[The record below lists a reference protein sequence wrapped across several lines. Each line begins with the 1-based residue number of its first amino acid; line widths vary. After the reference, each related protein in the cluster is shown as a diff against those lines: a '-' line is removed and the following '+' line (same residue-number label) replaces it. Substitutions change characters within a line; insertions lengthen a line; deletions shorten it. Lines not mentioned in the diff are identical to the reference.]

1 MASFSLF
8 LVALLVSTH
17 TIYTILS
24 LINHIRK
31 ARKIGLPYTLTPVHE
46 LEHWAYVTDPILRW
60 CYQRYLLQGKGWP
73 RWARFMI
80 KDWHYEDK
88 GRAHREYGPLFVV
101 VSPTGMV
108 CYVAD
113 SHAALHIGTK
123 RKVFVK
129 PPDKMKMLEPFGPN
143 IGSTEGDL
151 WKVHSRI
158 ASLSFDE
165 YTQKLV
171 WTETQR
177 HASMLVSSWSSKRDF
192 AFEKGVYTLTMDVM
206 GAVSFGQQ
214 AEQNNGKERCLPEG
228 HTLPLLDALRGVI
241 MHLPHILLIPK
252 VLLRYG
258 WRKIYTAYEEL
269 EQYMDELLLQESRD
283 LGNGFARTR
292 SKENLLKAIL
302 RSRKENEKVSSAVG
316 AKVSLT
322 NEEIKGNLFIFL
334 LAGYDTTA
342 NTIIYASIILSLYP
356 DIQSKVLE
364 EVRQFHK
371 GRSSETLNRS
381 SSEYLAMF
389 PYLLAFMHEILRVF
403 PVIMPIARQTV
414 SPQQLTIRSDGID
427 RDSVTLPGGMD
438 VVINNTA
445 IHFSESYWP
454 SSDVIDPRRWLV
466 RDSQSFDPS
475 KPLTKEQEVD
485 IQKGIFSTQ
494 ANAKGTF
501 MTFGEGPRACPGRN
515 FAKVEFIA
523 FFSRLLQ
530 NHRLELSDSMSSEHV
545 ERDLRL
551 LSGGSPV
558 TLIPPHSVDVR
569 LVPLVEAGSRKC
581 IPEDPTSRNQYG
593 EREMKYD
600 MN

>member
-8 LVALLVSTH
+8 LVALIIVTH
-17 TIYTILS
+17 TIYTLFS
-24 LINHIRK
+24 LINNIGK
-31 ARKIGLPYTLTPVHE
+31 ARGIGLPYTLTPIHE
-46 LEHWAYVTDPILRW
+46 LERWAYLTDPILRW
-60 CYQRYLLQGKGWP
+60 YYRGYLLQEKGWP

-88 GRAHREYGPLFVV
+88 GRAHREYGPLFIV
-101 VSPTGMV
+101 VSPRGMV

-123 RKVFVK
+123 RRVFVK

-151 WKVHSRI
+151 WKIHSRI
-158 ASLSFDE
+158 ASPSFDE

-177 HASMLVSSWSSKRDF
+177 HTSLLMSSWSASRGF

-214 AEQNNGKERCLPEG
+214 SEENNCEEELLPKG
-228 HTLPLLDALRGVI
+228 HKLPLLGALRGVI
-241 MHLPHILLIPK
+241 MHLPHILLVPK
-252 VLLRYG
+252 TLLRYSWLG
-258 WRKIYTAYEEL
+258 VYTAYVEL
-269 EQYMDELLLQESRD
+269 EQYMDELLVQGTKD
-283 LGNGFARTR
+283 LSKGSVGSR

-302 RSRKENEKVSSAVG
+302 RSSKENEEKLSGAMG

-342 NTIIYASIILSLYP
+342 NTIIYACIILALYP
-356 DIQSKVLE
+356 DIQGKVLN
-364 EVRQFHK
+364 EVREFQK
-371 GRSSETLNRS
+371 TNDILNKS

-403 PVIMPIARQTV
+403 PVIIPIARQTV
-414 SPQQLTIRSDGID
+414 GAQQLATRSEGFD
-427 RDSVTLPGGMD
+427 RQSVTLPGGMD

-454 SSDVIDPRRWLV
+454 SPDVIDPRRWLV

-485 IQKGIFSTQ
+485 IQKCVFSTQ
-494 ANAKGTF
+494 GNAKGTF
-501 MTFGEGPRACPGRN
+501 MTFGEGPRACLGRN
-515 FAKVEFIA
+515 FAKVEFVA

-530 NHRLELSDSMSSEHV
+530 NHRLELKGDINPRQV

-558 TLIPPHSVDVR
+558 TLIPPHSVNVK
-569 LVPLVEAGSRKC
+569 LIPQEA
-581 IPEDPTSRNQYG
+581 
-593 EREMKYD
+593 
-600 MN
+600 